1 LKVKKIFLSLPLP
14 KFFSLNKDLNLGL
27 KKLKKTKKTN
37 AMIKKLKKKL
47 LFLIL
52 LTPITLF
59 SQDSNVYAGLE
70 VSAKSIKVS
79 ILELTDIKKGNYNIL
94 DTWSENVNVGKN
106 ISISGTINPKDIA
119 TTTISLKE
127 NYEKLKITKGIDPSR
142 IFVVISSGV
151 SIAKNTNELIS
162 AIEKEI
168 AITPKTITVDEETKL
183 LLQGSLPP
191 DEMDESIL
199 LDVGGGNTRGG
210 FLTKLKV
217 KDSYFYSPI
226 TLKYG
231 TVTLTEKIKNA
242 VKIKDDYNEYIK
254 VNSLYND
261 TINKT
266 FKDILKTNRLFQEK
280 EKIVLSGGAIWA
292 LATLV
297 KSTTEEKKKAAVT
310 FTIQD
315 VKNYHLDL
323 ITNFSKFEKLAEN
336 NEEAK
341 KVLSTYSQLY
351 LISGNSILLAFLNS
365 IDNVDKKTL
374 TFQDQGYV
382 AWLKAYILENV
393 KGKKDIY

>member
-1 LKVKKIFLSLPLP
+1 
-14 KFFSLNKDLNLGL
+14 
-27 KKLKKTKKTN
+27 
-37 AMIKKLKKKL
+37 
-47 LFLIL
+47 
-52 LTPITLF
+52 
-59 SQDSNVYAGLE
+59 
-70 VSAKSIKVS
+70 
-79 ILELTDIKKGNYNIL
+79 
-94 DTWSENVNVGKN
+94 
-106 ISISGTINPKDIA
+106 
-119 TTTISLKE
+119 
-127 NYEKLKITKGIDPSR
+127 
-142 IFVVISSGV
+142 
-151 SIAKNTNELIS
+151 
-162 AIEKEI
+162 
-168 AITPKTITVDEETKL
+168 
-183 LLQGSLPP
+183 
-191 DEMDESIL
+191 MDESIL

>member
-1 LKVKKIFLSLPLP
+1 MNVKLLKE
-14 KFFSLNKDLNLGL
+14 
-27 KKLKKTKKTN
+27 
-37 AMIKKLKKKL
+37 KL

-52 LTPITLF
+52 FTQISLF
-59 SQDSNVYAGLE
+59 GQNENIYAGIE
-70 VSAKSIKVS
+70 VSAKSLKISV
-79 ILELTDIKKGNYNIL
+79 LELTNIKKGTYNII
-94 DTWSENVNVGKN
+94 DTWSENINVGKN
-106 ISISGTINPKDIA
+106 ISISGTINPKDIM
-119 TTTISLKE
+119 TTTLSLKE

-151 SIAKNTNELIS
+151 SIAKNNNELIAS
-162 AIEKEI
+162 IEKEM
-168 AITPKTITVDEETKL
+168 AITPKTISIDEETKL

-199 LDVGGGNTRGG
+199 LDIGGGNTRGG

-242 VKIKDDYNEYIK
+242 VKVKDDYNEYIK
-254 VNSLYND
+254 VNSVYND
-261 TINKT
+261 SINKT

-280 EKIVLSGGAIWA
+280 ENIVLSGGSIWA
-292 LATLV
+292 LATLT
-297 KSTTEEKKKAAVT
+297 KPKTEKQAPIT
-310 FTIQD
+310 FTLQE

-323 ITNFSKFEKLAEN
+323 ITNFSKFEKLAET

-341 KVLSTYSQLY
+341 RVLSTYSQLY
-351 LISGNSILLAFLNS
+351 LISGNIILQAFINS

>member
-1 LKVKKIFLSLPLP
+1 MKEKII
-14 KFFSLNKDLNLGL
+14 KR
-27 KKLKKTKKTN
+27 
-37 AMIKKLKKKL
+37 MI
-47 LFLIL
+47 LFLF
-52 LTPITLF
+52 LF
-59 SQDSNVYAGLE
+59 AQVSIFAQNQNIYAGIE
-70 VSAKSIKVS
+70 ISAKSLKISV
-79 ILELTDIKKGNYNIL
+79 LELTDIRKGSYNII

-106 ISISGTINPKDIA
+106 ISISGTINPKDIM
-119 TTTISLKE
+119 TTTISIKE
-127 NYEKLKITKGIDPSR
+127 NYEKLKITRGIDPSK

-151 SIAKNTNELIS
+151 SVAKNNNELIDS
-162 AIEKEI
+162 IEKEL

-183 LLQGSLPP
+183 LLQGSLPA

-199 LDVGGGNTRGG
+199 LDIGGGNTRGG

-242 VKIKDDYNEYIK
+242 VKAKDDYNEYIK
-254 VNSLYND
+254 VNSIYND

-266 FKDILKTNRLFQEK
+266 FKEILKTNRLFQVK
-280 EKIVLSGGAIWA
+280 ENIVLSGGAIWA
-292 LATLV
+292 LATLT
-297 KSTTEEKKKAAVT
+297 KSKSGEKNQAPIT
-310 FTIQD
+310 FTAQD

-323 ITNFSKFEKLAEN
+323 LTNFSKFEKLAEN

-341 KVLSTYSQLY
+341 RVLSTYSQLY